1 MWLGGVLLPA
11 GCEGVQGFRAV
22 LVKFRVVFT
31 PYRVSGLI
39 RV

>member
-1 MWLGGVLLPA
+1 MWLGWVLLPA

-31 PYRVSGLI
+31 P
-39 RV
+39 